1 MKICVMVPTF
11 NERESVEVLI
21 PKLRDIYLEGIDL
34 EYVFVDD
41 GSPDGTADFIESFN
55 FPNVMVLR
63 RKKKEGLGKAYIY
76 AITKLIEKE
85 YDFLI
90 SMDADGSH
98 RPEDLIQLLQFLSS
112 HPNRALVIGSR
123 WVEGGK
129 IQNWPLHRVLISRLG
144 TTYAKLA
151 LKLKI
156 SDLTGGF
163 KAYSVP
169 ALKKIDLSK
178 IQSNGYCFQIEITY
192 AISQLKEPIAEVPIT
207 FIERESGV
215 SKMNGAI
222 VFEAMLQVT
231 RWGLSVRFK
240 PNADKL
246 HYVK

>member
-11 NERESVEVLI
+11 NEIDSVRILL
-21 PKLRDIYLEGIDL
+21 PKLQNIIVEGINLDF
-34 EYVFVDD
+34 VFIDD
-41 GSPDGTADFIESFN
+41 GSPDGTADFIDSFN
-55 FPNVMVLR
+55 FLNVRVFR
-63 RKKKEGLGKAYIY
+63 RIKKEGLGKAYIY
-76 AITKLIEKE
+76 AITNLIEKD

-98 RPEDLIQLLQFLSS
+98 RPEDLIQLLNFLSS
-112 HPNRALVIGSR
+112 HPNHALVIGSR

-163 KAYSVP
+163 KAYSVR

-192 AISQLKEPIAEVPIT
+192 AVSQLKEAIAEVPIT

-215 SKMNGAI
+215 SKMSGAI

-231 RWGLSVRFK
+231 RWGFSVRFK

-246 HYVK
+246 YYVK